1 MTPRSVDADVVLMKL
16 KLMQALLD
24 DLETVPPVTAELLHD
39 ERMLRHGVERILTQ
53 LVELAAGI
61 NSHLAAARLG
71 RGAASYVESFALAVR
86 AGALTQELADR
97 LAPSAGLRN
106 VLVHE
111 YVTVDLAQVAAGVPL
126 ALRDY
131 RLYIRAV
138 AESLAP

>member
-1 MTPRSVDADVVLMKL
+1 MTPRTVDADVVLMKL

-24 DLETVPPVTAELLHD
+24 DLETVPQVTAVLLED
-39 ERMLRHGVERILTQ
+39 DRMLRHGVERILTQ

-61 NSHLAAARLG
+61 NSHLAAVQLG
-71 RGAASYVESFALAVR
+71 RGAASYAESFALAVR
-86 AGALTQELADR
+86 AGVLSQELADR

-111 YVTVDLAQVAAGVPL
+111 YVAVDLAKVAAGVPL

-131 RLYIRAV
+131 REYIRVV
-138 AESLAP
+138 AAAL